1 MESWRYSCLAKFC
14 HCLEMPI
21 EGFEG
26 EILKLLNRMKERRE
40 RFERV
45 SGKKR
50 KGQRSSRFD
59 RELKKLECS
68 VNYSWSRGDRGYLK
82 CVR

>member
-1 MESWRYSCLAKFC
+1 MANFC
-14 HCLEMPI
+14 HCLGMPTK
-21 EGFEG
+21 GFES
-26 EILKLLNRMKERRE
+26 EILKHLYIIRERRD

-45 SGKKR
+45 SRKKR
-50 KGQRSSRFD
+50 KGQRSSKFD

-68 VNYSWSRGDRGYLK
+68 VNYIRLGGDWDHPE